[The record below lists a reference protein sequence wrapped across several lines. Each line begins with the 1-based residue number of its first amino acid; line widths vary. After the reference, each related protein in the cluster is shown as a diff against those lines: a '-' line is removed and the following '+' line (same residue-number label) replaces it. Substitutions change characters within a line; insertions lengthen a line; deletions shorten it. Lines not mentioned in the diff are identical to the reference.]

1 MLRAYK
7 RKTKNYIKK
16 SKKAL
21 TKEDHKFLKQLLA
34 LQKKS
39 TCLRAHVASI
49 IVDKNNKVIAEG
61 TNSYHPIYSCKKI
74 GCIRD
79 IRNTPSGSNRE
90 ICYGLCAEQYLI
102 SQAAKDQIPTQD
114 TTIYVTTHP
123 CRICECLIVSADIKR
138 VVYVR
143 GYPDVLPQ
151 FDPFK
156 KHGIELIHAKE
167 YDTLP
172 KPFDV

>member
-1 MLRAYK
+1 ML
-7 RKTKNYIKK
+7 TDN
-16 SKKAL
+16 
-21 TKEDHKFLKQLLA
+21 DHKILDRLISIAHQ
-34 LQKKS
+34 S
-39 TCLRAHVASI
+39 TCLRASVAAI
-49 IVDKNNKVIAEG
+49 LAKDDEILLEAHNNTLPKFDC
-61 TNSYHPIYSCKKI
+61 SKI

-79 IRNTPSGSNRE
+79 IRNVPSGSNRE
-90 ICYGLCAEQYLI
+90 ICYGLCAEQFLI
-102 SQAAKDQIPTQD
+102 ANAAKKQIKTEG

-123 CRICECLIVSADIKR
+123 CRICECLIVSAGIKR

-156 KHGIELIHAKE
+156 KHEVEMIHAKE

-172 KPFDV
+172 KPLDV

>member
-1 MLRAYK
+1 MTSP
-7 RKTKNYIKK
+7 TKNDQ
-16 SKKAL
+16 L
-21 TKEDHKFLKQLLA
+21 TNADHKILKRLIEIA
-34 LQKKS
+34 PNS
-39 TCLRAHVASI
+39 TCLRAQVSCILADAKGKILLES
-49 IVDKNNKVIAEG
+49 NNDTLPKFDC
-61 TNSYHPIYSCKKI
+61 NKI

-79 IRNTPSGSNRE
+79 IRSVPSGSNRE
-90 ICYGLCAEQYLI
+90 ICYGLCAEQYIL
-102 SQAAKDQIPTQD
+102 SLAAKERISTEN

-123 CRICECLIVSADIKR
+123 CRICECLIVSSGIKR

-151 FDPFK
+151 YDPFK
-156 KHGIELIHAKE
+156 KYEIEVIHATE

>member
-1 MLRAYK
+1 ML
-7 RKTKNYIKK
+7 TKN
-16 SKKAL
+16 
-21 TKEDHKFLKQLLA
+21 DHKVLKRLIEITPN
-34 LQKKS
+34 S
-39 TCLRAHVASI
+39 TCLRASVASI
-49 IVDKNNKVIAEG
+49 LAKDGEILIESHNNSLPKFD
-61 TNSYHPIYSCKKI
+61 CKKI